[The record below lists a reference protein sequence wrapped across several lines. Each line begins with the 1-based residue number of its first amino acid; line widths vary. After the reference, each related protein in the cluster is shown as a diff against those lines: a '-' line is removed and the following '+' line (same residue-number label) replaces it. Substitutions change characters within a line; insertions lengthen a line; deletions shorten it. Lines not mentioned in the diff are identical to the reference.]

1 LVRLALNATNYERN
15 SMTKATPTADLVL
28 SLAYQMA
35 DAASVETLKWFRT
48 SILTAENKLEVGF
61 DPVTQ
66 ADRAAERAMRA
77 VLAIQRPQDA
87 IIGEEEQSQDGTSGL
102 AWVLDPIDGTRGY
115 VSGTPTWGTL
125 IALNDGTAPIFGM
138 IDQPY
143 TGERFVG
150 GLGHAF
156 LDRNGVKTPLAT
168 RNTQTLSAAT
178 IFTTYP
184 KVGSDTEASAFNKV
198 ALACKMVRYGMDCY
212 AYALLAAGHI
222 DLVIEAGLQAYDVQA
237 PIALVRAAGGV
248 ATDWRGG
255 DPMNGGRCICAA
267 TPELHE
273 AALEI
278 LQQVPLD

>member
-1 LVRLALNATNYERN
+1 
-15 SMTKATPTADLVL
+15 MTKATPTADLVL

-48 SILTAENKLEVGF
+48 SILTAKNKLEVGF

-168 RNTQTLSAAT
+168 RNTQILSAAT

-198 ALACKMVRYGMDCY
+198 ALACKLVRYGMDCY

-248 ATDWRGG
+248 ATDWHGG
-255 DPMNGGRCICAA
+255 DSMNGGRCICAA